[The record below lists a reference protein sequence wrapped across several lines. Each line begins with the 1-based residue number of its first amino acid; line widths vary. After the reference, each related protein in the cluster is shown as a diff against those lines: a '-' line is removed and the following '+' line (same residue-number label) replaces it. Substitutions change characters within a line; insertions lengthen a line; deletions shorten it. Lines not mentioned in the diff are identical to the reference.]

1 MLGFERIETYQ
12 KKNGNLYELRTYN
25 DLYRDIIKRTGV
37 DYRNF
42 HTLRHMF
49 ATRAYELAFDIPTLA
64 EILDHAQK
72 TTTENIY
79 GHSLDDTKKK
89 IMVKFS
95 RRAV

>member
-1 MLGFERIETYQ
+1 MLGWERIDTYQ
-12 KKNGNLYELRTYN
+12 KKNGNPYEPRTYN

-49 ATRAYELAFDIPTLA
+49 TTRAYELTFDIPALA

-72 TTTENIY
+72 PTTKNMY
-79 GHSLDDTKKK
+79 GHSQDDTKKK
-89 IMVKFS
+89 VMAKFS